1 MRCQVISEDLIVVFA
16 KYGCA
21 VIRVGAIGPDQI
33 AHRLSRNLLDRLIG
47 HFSRRD
53 DTRVEL
59 RAMDFRHPQHFL
71 ALLLALADGW
81 TFATA
86 RPPQTLSLRERFLVA
101 LAVLAIL
108 MVGYRHYDVSNNWL
122 DMQIAGT
129 FPESAARYIEKRHLP
144 GPLYNDFNDGGFLIW
159 RLPWLPVA
167 IDGRTNVHGD
177 ERVAHSSAVWSGKP
191 GWDADP
197 ELLRANLILAAKDST
212 FAALL
217 RQNPHYKIIFEDIQT
232 VVFQPAETR

>member
-1 MRCQVISEDLIVVFA
+1 
-16 KYGCA
+16 
-21 VIRVGAIGPDQI
+21 
-33 AHRLSRNLLDRLIG
+33 
-47 HFSRRD
+47 
-53 DTRVEL
+53 
-59 RAMDFRHPQHFL
+59 MDFRHPQHFL
-71 ALLLALADGW
+71 ALLLALAAAMAIGWRRDARPLWPVLLFIAAFLAFRSVKEIWFVSVIAAAALADGW
-81 TFATA
+81 TFVTA
-86 RPPQTLSLRERFLVA
+86 QPRQTLSLRERFLVA
-101 LAVLAIL
+101 VAVLAIL

-191 GWDADP
+191 GWDSDP
-197 ELLRANLILAAKDST
+197 ELLRANLIPAAKDST

-217 RQNPHYKIIFEDIQT
+217 RQNPRYKIVFEDIQT